1 MPNSL
6 HVSLFD
12 QDGEELIG
20 VFIDTYGAEVTIGD
34 TSVYITKEKLAKY
47 LRTVLE
53 LLDFT
58 DAYLEA

>member
-12 QDGEELIG
+12 QDGEELIS
-20 VFIDTYGAEVTIGD
+20 VFIDTYGAEIAIGD
-34 TSVYITKEKLAKY
+34 TSVYIDKEKLAKY
-47 LRTVLE
+47 LQTVLE